1 MSPGTCADAIRRSC
15 WVICSCERAA
25 ASTYLPLQWIGAGE
39 ALFVAGSEKP
49 LGVRLKRA
57 SPGYF
62 GALDIPVL
70 AGRGITAQDR
80 AGTQPIIV
88 VNEALARA
96 LQGRGVAMPVGQSA
110 RLSLPE
116 GDLDVQIAGVIRS
129 ERVAPPGRPDP
140 PVVYVPL
147 AQAPASGVGLI
158 VRTTVDPAAAVSG
171 IREALRR
178 VDPNLPLG
186 EVATLEQVR
195 ENTLAFASRPAWV
208 IGVFAAIAA
217 LLASLGIYGVI
228 AHTVSERTRE
238 VGIRIALGAR
248 PRDVVSQVLRDAMT
262 MVITGLAIGLV
273 AAYAVTGTLE
283 SLLFDVEPLDPLAM
297 TMASVSLVVVA
308 LIAAL
313 VPASRAARVQPLAVL
328 RDQG

>member
-1 MSPGTCADAIRRSC
+1 M
-15 WVICSCERAA
+15 
-25 ASTYLPLQWIGAGE
+25 
-39 ALFVAGSEKP
+39 
-49 LGVRLKRA
+49 
-57 SPGYF
+57 
-62 GALDIPVL
+62 
-70 AGRGITAQDR
+70 
-80 AGTQPIIV
+80 
-88 VNEALARA
+88 
-96 LQGRGVAMPVGQSA
+96 
-110 RLSLPE
+110 
-116 GDLDVQIAGVIRS
+116 
-129 ERVAPPGRPDP
+129 
-140 PVVYVPL
+140 
-147 AQAPASGVGLI
+147 
-158 VRTTVDPAAAVSG
+158 SG

-195 ENTLAFASRPAWV
+195 ENTLSFASRPAWV